1 MTTFTTIRKYN
12 DYDRKVAN
20 DVRFANILARE
31 PRPTI
36 LDRIPGYIIHFVNNK
51 FTVVDLQ
58 PEGYCNQHRAIFQ
71 NGIEIVSGMDGIHAK
86 IREIMPPLM
95 SWRNF

>member
-1 MTTFTTIRKYN
+1 MRKYDDN
-12 DYDRKVAN
+12 DRLLAN
-20 DVRFANILARE
+20 QARFAKIMAIPAE
-31 PRPTI
+31 PRP
-36 LDRIPGYIIHFVNNK
+36 LDRVPGYIVHFVNGI

-58 PEGYCNQHRAIFQ
+58 PEGYCNQHRAIMP
-71 NGIEIVSGMDGIHAK
+71 NGIEIVSGMDGIHAE